1 MSRLVPLKLSGK
13 SNGYLWPNLPETERE
28 AIMSMLPPPPSKKNS
43 GNSGIRST
51 TSRKKMNA
59 SRMSVTESPPAGGE
73 RRGSTSA
80 HQKRQKQTPPVLS
93 VESTL
98 AKLLVEKLITNKW
111 SSVHEMV
118 IKTRDETIQVCA
130 MALTS
135 IVAEYFN
142 VEYNDIEVFHSYLLR
157 VSIAQTFMKSYRDW
171 NTNIDKQE
179 EKERHIEEKWY
190 SNWTSSVNKI
200 KQLYS

>member
-1 MSRLVPLKLSGK
+1 MLCPNTNTLILTKDTIKELLIYTLGDRHKTKPPMEKLIRLTISQQQGSSESEEDNIGDSMSRLVPLKLSGK
-13 SNGYLWPNLPETERE
+13 TNGYLWPNLPETERE

-80 HQKRQKQTPPVLS
+80 HQKRQKQTTPVLS

-98 AKLLVEKLITNKW
+98 AKLLVEKLISNKW

-118 IKTRDETIQVCA
+118 IKTRDETIQVRA

-135 IVAEYFN
+135 IYSSR
-142 VEYNDIEVFHSYLLR
+142 VF
-157 VSIAQTFMKSYRDW
+157 
-171 NTNIDKQE
+171 
-179 EKERHIEEKWY
+179 
-190 SNWTSSVNKI
+190 
-200 KQLYS
+200 